1 MADLVGIFAGVLTT
15 ISFLPQVVRAARTK
29 STGDI
34 SLGMFVI
41 LAVGIFLWFIYGVL
55 IESLPVILAN
65 AVTFVFAL
73 VILALKIKY
82 K

>member
-1 MADLVGIFAGVLTT
+1 MTNLIGIFAGVLTT
-15 ISFLPQVVRAARTK
+15 ISFLPQVVRAARSK

-41 LAVGIFLWFIYGVL
+41 LAVGIFLWFIYGVR
-55 IESLPVILAN
+55 IDSFPVILAN
-65 AVTFVFAL
+65 GVTFVFAIII
-73 VILALKIKY
+73 VALKIKY